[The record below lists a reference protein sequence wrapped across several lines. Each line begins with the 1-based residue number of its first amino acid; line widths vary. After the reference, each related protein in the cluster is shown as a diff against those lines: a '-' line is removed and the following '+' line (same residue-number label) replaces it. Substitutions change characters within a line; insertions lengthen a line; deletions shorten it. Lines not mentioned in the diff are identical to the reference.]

1 MAQEDSEVKVNNIKK
16 IINPNTRNVMKE
28 YNLVLKLQLF
38 SNASFFCLKVLK
50 VTIVLIFSE
59 SRFAKR
65 SYEEL
70 ANVAKELKK
79 AMP

>member
-1 MAQEDSEVKVNNIKK
+1 M
-16 IINPNTRNVMKE
+16 R
-28 YNLVLKLQLF
+28 LF
-38 SNASFFCLKVLK
+38 VLKVLK

-79 AMP
+79 SHAVDCQNGEF